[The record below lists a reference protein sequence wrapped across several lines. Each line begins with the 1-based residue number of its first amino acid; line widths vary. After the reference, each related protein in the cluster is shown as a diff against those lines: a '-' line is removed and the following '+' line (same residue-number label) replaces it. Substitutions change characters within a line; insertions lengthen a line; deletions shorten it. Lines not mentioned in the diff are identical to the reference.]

1 MDNLAK
7 QLSAIRA
14 AYMTGRVKP
23 AIWTSDLDI
32 QHDLEQEWRTAVSAE
47 DEALLQ
53 KCSRYR
59 NAALKAA
66 REGKLPIAA
75 YLFTTI
81 DNVLSTQKISPIA
94 LLISQSAQEAA
105 VAYFDYRRQDF
116 ERGTARIYRALA
128 IDEMLENTYGYKQYH
143 LHRIRLLLNLVRL
156 KRRQGEGAEALS
168 MSIALIDYLEQHI
181 STLPF
186 PTSWDASQLTAL
198 AFAPKN
204 ILFDLTIVEII
215 FLVVG
220 QEDRAGLLIPD
231 FHAHTHEQ
239 ASVYC
244 QLSPRS
250 HRWLLSK
257 QALQARNFA
266 LYFDCIQPLLAEGPD
281 DIVFLWYGLLL
292 DLVLVCQNLSLTDA
306 DYLVQEI
313 SSDMSSWPWSRL
325 PATWKRLYETL
336 PVHSHA

>member
-14 AYMTGRVKP
+14 AYMLGREKP

-32 QHDLEQEWRTAVSAE
+32 QHNLEQEWITDVSAE
-47 DEALLQ
+47 DGALLQ

-75 YLFTTI
+75 YLFTTL
-81 DNVLSTQKISPIA
+81 DKLLSTQELSPVA

-116 ERGTARIYRALA
+116 EGGTARIYQALA
-128 IDEMLENTYGYKQYH
+128 IDEMLENTYGYKQYQF
-143 LHRIRLLLNLVRL
+143 HRIRLLLNLVRL
-156 KRRQGEGAEALS
+156 RRRQGEGAEALR

-186 PTSWDASQLTAL
+186 PTSWDASQLTSL

-204 ILFDLTIVEII
+204 ILFDMTIVEII

-220 QEDRAGLLIPD
+220 QEDGPGLLIPD
-231 FHAHTHEQ
+231 FHTHTHEQ

-244 QLSPRS
+244 QLSSRS
-250 HRWLLSK
+250 HRWLQSK
-257 QALQARNFA
+257 QALQDRNFA
-266 LYFDCIQPLLAEGPD
+266 LYFDNIQPLLAEGPV

-292 DLVLVCQNLSLTDA
+292 DLVLVCQDLSLTDA
-306 DYLVQEI
+306 DYLMQEI
-313 SSDMSSWPWSRL
+313 SSDMSTWPWSRL
-325 PATWKRLYETL
+325 PITWKRLYETL